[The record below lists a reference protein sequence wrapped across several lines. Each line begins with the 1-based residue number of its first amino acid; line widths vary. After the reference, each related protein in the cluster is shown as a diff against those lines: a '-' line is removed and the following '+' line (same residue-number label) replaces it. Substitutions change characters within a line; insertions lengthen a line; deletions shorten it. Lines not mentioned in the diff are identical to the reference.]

1 MPKDELKKE
10 KRDSISCGEKLLWEY
25 LCYVR
30 KNPLAWN
37 IPTEVLYGENDY
49 MTSFETISAF
59 ASLTGAGL
67 TVMKGGEHWFHT
79 KEQMAFLDAWI
90 KRSQ

>member
-1 MPKDELKKE
+1 M
-10 KRDSISCGEKLLWEY
+10 
-25 LCYVR
+25 
-30 KNPLAWN
+30 
-37 IPTEVLYGENDY
+37 LYGESDH
-49 MTSFETISAF
+49 MTSCGTISAF
-59 ASLTGAGL
+59 VKLTGAGL

>member
-1 MPKDELKKE
+1 
-10 KRDSISCGEKLLWEY
+10 
-25 LCYVR
+25 
-30 KNPLAWN
+30 
-37 IPTEVLYGENDY
+37 LYGESDH
-49 MTSFETISAF
+49 MTSCETISAF
-59 ASLTGAGL
+59 VKLTGAGL

>member
-1 MPKDELKKE
+1 
-10 KRDSISCGEKLLWEY
+10 
-25 LCYVR
+25 
-30 KNPLAWN
+30 
-37 IPTEVLYGENDY
+37 
-49 MTSFETISAF
+49 MTSCETISAF

>member
-1 MPKDELKKE
+1 
-10 KRDSISCGEKLLWEY
+10 
-25 LCYVR
+25 
-30 KNPLAWN
+30 
-37 IPTEVLYGENDY
+37 
-49 MTSFETISAF
+49 MTSCETISAF
-59 ASLTGAGL
+59 VRLTGAGL

>member
-1 MPKDELKKE
+1 M
-10 KRDSISCGEKLLWEY
+10 WEY

-37 IPTEVLYGENDY
+37 IPTEVLYGESDH
-49 MTSFETISAF
+49 MTSCETISAF
-59 ASLTGAGL
+59 VKLTGAGL
-67 TVMKGGEHWFHT
+67 TVMKGGGHRFHT